1 MILFFYYLLFFY
13 QAMQCLALLSFIIN
27 KCIEC
32 RPMTPKVDDFRALAV
47 KHSCELINSSKKGY
61 EIKLS
66 FQDIKNRHN

>member
-1 MILFFYYLLFFY
+1 
-13 QAMQCLALLSFIIN
+13 
-27 KCIEC
+27 
-32 RPMTPKVDDFRALAV
+32 MTPKVDDFRALAV